1 MAITDHPTLDATLEA
16 VASPLDALAVS
27 FFLAITAP
35 GDDQVKLALR
45 QGAIISAHLDSP
57 GQIKAAK
64 EQAVELVRRF
74 GSEFLPKGGE

>member
-1 MAITDHPTLDATLEA
+1 
-16 VASPLDALAVS
+16 
-27 FFLAITAP
+27 
-35 GDDQVKLALR
+35 VKLALR

-57 GQIKAAK
+57 EQIETAK

>member
-35 GDDQVKLALR
+35 DDDHVKLAFS
-45 QGAIISAHLDSP
+45 QASIISAHLDSP
-57 GQIKAAK
+57 EQIETAK